1 MRHYSSLEG
10 VYLQDTWLTIGT
22 FDGVHRGHQEI
33 VRRLAAGAHASGC
46 QAAVLTFYPHPA
58 VVLGKRTAPFYL
70 TTPEE
75 RAALLG
81 ACGAGVVITYPFDA
95 RLAATSA
102 HDFMADLVTHLGVRH
117 LLVGVDFALG
127 KDREGNV
134 ERLAEIGE
142 ELGYR
147 VEIMPPVEIDGTLV
161 SSSRVRAALAAGDM
175 QLAANLLGRPFQVN
189 GVVVPGDG
197 RGHTIGVPT
206 ANLNMWEERAF
217 PKSGVYVC
225 RALLEGRAWGAVANV
240 GVRPTF
246 EQGTN
251 TPRVEAHLLD
261 FELDLYGRIL
271 YIDFLERLRDEQRFP
286 NIPALVEQ
294 IQRDIAQARQYFQIH
309 PIG

>member
-81 ACGAGVVITYPFDA
+81 ACGADVVVTYPFDA
-95 RLAATSA
+95 RVAATSA

-127 KDREGNV
+127 KLPGWEDPIHGLAV
-134 ERLAEIGE
+134 LHAAERL
-142 ELGYR
+142 LR
-147 VEIMPPVEIDGTLV
+147 
-161 SSSRVRAALAAGDM
+161 
-175 QLAANLLGRPFQVN
+175 
-189 GVVVPGDG
+189 
-197 RGHTIGVPT
+197 
-206 ANLNMWEERAF
+206 ER
-217 PKSGVYVC
+217 
-225 RALLEGRAWGAVANV
+225 E
-240 GVRPTF
+240 
-246 EQGTN
+246 
-251 TPRVEAHLLD
+251 TPLPD
-261 FELDLYGRIL
+261 
-271 YIDFLERLRDEQRFP
+271 P
-286 NIPALVEQ
+286 S
-294 IQRDIAQARQYFQIH
+294 
-309 PIG
+309 